1 MSIFSLH
8 IDARLRDY
16 GTMTCD
22 YDNDCFN
29 QRLKF
34 QHSRKSGHGHC
45 QWSLSKSPVS
55 HVKWNNCSLILNTYL

>member
-29 QRLKF
+29 QRLNFSILVKAVMVIVN
-34 QHSRKSGHGHC
+34 GHR
-45 QWSLSKSPVS
+45 QKIPRPASKDIEV
-55 HVKWNNCSLILNTYL
+55 